1 MKRRGSVA
9 VRVIG
14 LLIAGMI
21 IYSLVLFT
29 VINRQL
35 TEGFLNYI
43 ENTLV
48 YQSEGVQNYIDEISA
63 DLKRSTASLKESF
76 YEGYPENGFEPRFVN
91 DVCHQVIKYHDAEGA
106 IIVDNNGNKITTT
119 SLGSVDFSRF
129 IKRAIAG
136 ENVSSIFI
144 DGKHLYAVV
153 AEPLVVNGAQ
163 VGAAV
168 TKQRISDD
176 KFVAKI
182 ASLYDVKAEYY
193 SGYTRVYSTY
203 TLMTGSKIE
212 NKHIIDSVLKGQPVK
227 AIINVKG
234 EEYVSYY
241 FPIRD
246 SEGNVLTSFH
256 IGKPMSDV
264 VTIAKGIFIPL
275 IITAAAITIV
285 LVGLIILLIYQSILK
300 RLTFVGKS
308 IKTLSSGDADLTLR
322 IPEKGNNEF
331 TELGADVNAFIEILQ
346 TLVKKL
352 NEAQLS
358 LEQIGAELGV
368 NSQETASATSEI
380 MANISSVRMQAETQS
395 TAVTETTTVLEQS
408 GESVNELVELINN
421 QVAGITQA
429 SAAIEQMIGNISAV
443 SNSVNIMAQSFKVLD
458 SNVNEGNFKLENVGN
473 KVNQMADQSKMLLQA
488 NNMIAQVASQT
499 NLLAMNAAIEAA
511 HAGEAG
517 KGFSVVADEI
527 RKLAETSS
535 VQSKNINTELK
546 EISASIQDIVT
557 LTGDARNSYSSI
569 VSQLNSTDTIMEQIA
584 NAMAEQSL
592 ASTQILEALA
602 DMKGQS
608 TSVNEKSKGL
618 QRGIENV
625 QNNMNVVAQVSDV
638 ILGSMDEM
646 TAGSQEISTSSQ
658 SVSNLAQQTRDNI
671 ELMDSLLKQ
680 FKA

>member
-1 MKRRGSVA
+1 MKRIGSVA

-21 IYSLVLFT
+21 IYSLVLFS
-29 VINRQL
+29 VINKQL

-48 YQSEGVQNYIDEISA
+48 YQSEGVQNYIDEVSA
-63 DLKRSTASLKESF
+63 DLKRSTASLKETF

-106 IIVDNNGNKITTT
+106 IIVDKNGNKVTTT

-153 AEPLVVNGAQ
+153 AEPLIVNGTQ

-176 KFVAKI
+176 NFVAKI

-212 NKHIIDSVLKGQPVK
+212 NKFIIDRVLKGETVS

-246 SEGNVLTSFH
+246 AEGNVLTTFH

-275 IITAAAITIV
+275 TIIAAAITII

-300 RLTFVGKS
+300 RLMFVGKS

-322 IPEKGNNEF
+322 IPTKGNNEF
-331 TELGADVNAFIEILQ
+331 SELGTDVNAFMEILQ

-352 NEAQLS
+352 NEAQVS
-358 LEQIGAELGV
+358 LEQIGEELGV
-368 NSQETASATSEI
+368 NSQETASATSQI

-395 TAVTETTTVLEQS
+395 VAVSETTTVLEQS
-408 GESVNELVELINN
+408 GESVNELVALINN

-443 SNSVNIMAQSFKVLD
+443 SNSIKIMAQSFKVLD
-458 SNVNEGNFKLENVGN
+458 SNVNDGNQKLENVGN
-473 KVNQMADQSKMLLQA
+473 KVLQMATQSKMLLEA

-517 KGFSVVADEI
+517 RGFSVVADEI

-535 VQSKNINTELK
+535 AQSKNINTELK
-546 EISASIQDIVT
+546 EITASIQNIVS
-557 LTGDARNSYSSI
+557 LSNEARNSYDSI
-569 VSQLNSTDTIMEQIA
+569 VTQLNSTDSIMEQIN
-584 NAMAEQSL
+584 NAMAEQSA

-602 DMKGQS
+602 DMKDQS
-608 TSVNEKSKGL
+608 ASVNDKSVNLQKG
-618 QRGIENV
+618 IKNV
-625 QNNMNVVAQVSDV
+625 QNNMNVVTQVSDV

-646 TAGSQEISTSSQ
+646 SAGSQEISTSSQ
-658 SVSNLAQQTRDNI
+658 NVSNLAQQTRDNI
-671 ELMDSLLKQ
+671 ELMDNLLKQ

>member
-21 IYSLVLFT
+21 IYSLVLFS
-29 VINRQL
+29 VINKQL

-48 YQSEGVQNYIDEISA
+48 YQSEGVQNYIDEVSA
-63 DLKRSTASLKESF
+63 DLKRSTASLKETF

-106 IIVDNNGNKITTT
+106 IIVDKNGNKVTTT

-153 AEPLVVNGAQ
+153 AEPLIVNGTQ

-176 KFVAKI
+176 NFVAKI

-212 NKHIIDSVLKGQPVK
+212 NKFIIDRVLKGETVS

-246 SEGNVLTSFH
+246 AEGNVLTAFH

-275 IITAAAITIV
+275 TIIAAAITII

-300 RLTFVGKS
+300 RLMFVGKS

-322 IPEKGNNEF
+322 IPTKGNNEF
-331 TELGADVNAFIEILQ
+331 SELGADVNAFMEILQ

-352 NEAQLS
+352 NEAQVS
-358 LEQIGAELGV
+358 LEQIGEELGV
-368 NSQETASATSEI
+368 NSQETASATSQI

-395 TAVTETTTVLEQS
+395 VAVSETTTVLEQS
-408 GESVNELVELINN
+408 GESVNELVALINN

-443 SNSVNIMAQSFKVLD
+443 SNSIKIMAQSFKVLD
-458 SNVNEGNFKLENVGN
+458 SNVNDGNQKLENVGN
-473 KVNQMADQSKMLLQA
+473 KVLQMATQSKMLLEA

-517 KGFSVVADEI
+517 RGFSVVADEI

-535 VQSKNINTELK
+535 AQSKNINTELK
-546 EISASIQDIVT
+546 EITASIQNIVS
-557 LTGDARNSYSSI
+557 LSNEARNSYDSI
-569 VSQLNSTDTIMEQIA
+569 VTQLNSTDSIMEQIN
-584 NAMAEQSL
+584 NAMAEQSA

-602 DMKGQS
+602 DMKDQS
-608 TSVNEKSKGL
+608 ASVNDKSVNL
-618 QRGIENV
+618 QKGIENV
-625 QNNMNVVAQVSDV
+625 QNNMNVVTQVSDV

-646 TAGSQEISTSSQ
+646 SAGSQEISTSSQ
-658 SVSNLAQQTRDNI
+658 NVSNLAQQTRDNI
-671 ELMDSLLKQ
+671 ELMDNLLKQ

>member
-21 IYSLVLFT
+21 IYSLVLFS
-29 VINRQL
+29 VINKQL

-48 YQSEGVQNYIDEISA
+48 YQSEGVQNYIDEVSA
-63 DLKRSTASLKESF
+63 DLKRSTASLKETF

-106 IIVDNNGNKITTT
+106 IIVDKNGNKVTTT

-153 AEPLVVNGAQ
+153 AEPLIVNGTQ

-176 KFVAKI
+176 NFVAKI

-212 NKHIIDSVLKGQPVK
+212 NKFIIDRVLKGETVS

-246 SEGNVLTSFH
+246 AEGNVLTAFH

-275 IITAAAITIV
+275 TIIAAAITII

-300 RLTFVGKS
+300 RLMFVGKS

-322 IPEKGNNEF
+322 IPTKGNNEF
-331 TELGADVNAFIEILQ
+331 SELGTDVNAFMEILQ

-352 NEAQLS
+352 NEAQVS
-358 LEQIGAELGV
+358 LEQIGEELGV
-368 NSQETASATSEI
+368 NSQETASATSQI

-395 TAVTETTTVLEQS
+395 VAVSETTTVLEQS
-408 GESVNELVELINN
+408 GESVNELVALINN

-443 SNSVNIMAQSFKVLD
+443 SNSIKIMAQSFKVLD
-458 SNVNEGNFKLENVGN
+458 SNVNDGNQKLENVGN
-473 KVNQMADQSKMLLQA
+473 KVLQMATQSKMLLEA

-517 KGFSVVADEI
+517 RGFSVVADEI

-535 VQSKNINTELK
+535 AQSKNINTELK
-546 EISASIQDIVT
+546 EITATIQNIVS
-557 LTGDARNSYSSI
+557 LSNEARNSYDSI
-569 VSQLNSTDTIMEQIA
+569 VTQLNSTDSIMEQIN
-584 NAMAEQSL
+584 NAMAEQSA

-602 DMKGQS
+602 DMKDQS
-608 TSVNEKSKGL
+608 ASVNDKSVNL
-618 QRGIENV
+618 QKGIENV
-625 QNNMNVVAQVSDV
+625 QNNMNVVTQVSDV

-646 TAGSQEISTSSQ
+646 SAGSQEISTSSQ
-658 SVSNLAQQTRDNI
+658 NVSNLAQQTRDNI
-671 ELMDSLLKQ
+671 ELMDNLLKQ

>member
-21 IYSLVLFT
+21 VYSLVLFS
-29 VINRQL
+29 VINKQL

-48 YQSEGVQNYIDEISA
+48 YQSEGVQNYIDEVSA
-63 DLKRSTASLKESF
+63 DLKRSTASLKETF

-106 IIVDNNGNKITTT
+106 IIVDKNGNKVTTT

-129 IKRAIAG
+129 IKRAITG

-153 AEPLVVNGAQ
+153 AEPLIVNGTQ

-176 KFVAKI
+176 NFVAKI

-212 NKHIIDSVLKGQPVK
+212 NKFIIDRVLKGETVS

-246 SEGNVLTSFH
+246 AEGNVLTAFH

-275 IITAAAITIV
+275 TIIAAAITII

-300 RLTFVGKS
+300 RLMFVGKS

-322 IPEKGNNEF
+322 IPTKGNNEF
-331 TELGADVNAFIEILQ
+331 SELGADVNAFMEILQ

-358 LEQIGAELGV
+358 LEQIGEELGV
-368 NSQETASATSEI
+368 NSQETASATSQI

-395 TAVTETTTVLEQS
+395 VAVSETTTVLEQS
-408 GESVNELVELINN
+408 GESVNELVALINN

-443 SNSVNIMAQSFKVLD
+443 SNSIKIMAQSFKVLD
-458 SNVNEGNFKLENVGN
+458 SNVNDGNQKLENVGN
-473 KVNQMADQSKMLLQA
+473 KVLQMATQSKMLLEA

-517 KGFSVVADEI
+517 RGFSVVADEI

-535 VQSKNINTELK
+535 AQSKNINTELK
-546 EISASIQDIVT
+546 EITASIQNIVS
-557 LTGDARNSYSSI
+557 LSNEARNSYDSI
-569 VSQLNSTDTIMEQIA
+569 VTQLNSTDSIMEQIN
-584 NAMAEQSL
+584 NAMAEQSA

-602 DMKGQS
+602 DMKDQS
-608 TSVNEKSKGL
+608 ASVNDKSVNL
-618 QRGIENV
+618 QKGIENV
-625 QNNMNVVAQVSDV
+625 QNNMNVVTQVSDV

-646 TAGSQEISTSSQ
+646 SAGSQEISTSSQ
-658 SVSNLAQQTRDNI
+658 NVSNLAQQTRDNI
-671 ELMDSLLKQ
+671 ELMDNLLKQ

>member
-21 IYSLVLFT
+21 IYSLVLFS
-29 VINRQL
+29 VINKQL

-48 YQSEGVQNYIDEISA
+48 YQSEGVQNYIDEVSA
-63 DLKRSTASLKESF
+63 DLKRSTASLKETF

-106 IIVDNNGNKITTT
+106 IIVDKNGNKVTTT

-153 AEPLVVNGAQ
+153 AEPLIVNGTQ

-176 KFVAKI
+176 NFVAKI

-212 NKHIIDSVLKGQPVK
+212 NKFIIDRVLKGETVS

-246 SEGNVLTSFH
+246 AEGNVLTAFH

-275 IITAAAITIV
+275 TIIAAAITII

-300 RLTFVGKS
+300 RLMFVGKS

-322 IPEKGNNEF
+322 IPTKGNNEF
-331 TELGADVNAFIEILQ
+331 SELGTDVNAFMEILQ

-352 NEAQLS
+352 NEAQVS
-358 LEQIGAELGV
+358 LEQIGEELGV
-368 NSQETASATSEI
+368 NSQETASATSQI

-395 TAVTETTTVLEQS
+395 VAVSETTTVLEQS
-408 GESVNELVELINN
+408 GESVNELVALINN

-443 SNSVNIMAQSFKVLD
+443 SNSIKIMAQSFKVLD
-458 SNVNEGNFKLENVGN
+458 SNVNDGNQKLENVGN
-473 KVNQMADQSKMLLQA
+473 KVLQMATQSKMLLEA

-517 KGFSVVADEI
+517 RGFSVVADEI

-535 VQSKNINTELK
+535 AQSKNINTELK
-546 EISASIQDIVT
+546 EITASIQNIVS
-557 LTGDARNSYSSI
+557 LSNEARNSYDSI
-569 VSQLNSTDTIMEQIA
+569 VTQLNSTDSIMEQIN
-584 NAMAEQSL
+584 NAMAEQSA

-602 DMKGQS
+602 DMKDQS
-608 TSVNEKSKGL
+608 ASVNDKSVNL
-618 QRGIENV
+618 QKGIENV
-625 QNNMNVVAQVSDV
+625 QNNMNVVTQVSDV

-646 TAGSQEISTSSQ
+646 SAGSQEISTSSQ
-658 SVSNLAQQTRDNI
+658 NVSNLAQQTRDNI
-671 ELMDSLLKQ
+671 ELMDNLLKQ

>member
-21 IYSLVLFT
+21 IYSLVLFS
-29 VINRQL
+29 VINKQL

-48 YQSEGVQNYIDEISA
+48 YQSEGVQNYIDEVSA
-63 DLKRSTASLKESF
+63 DLKRSTASLKETF

-106 IIVDNNGNKITTT
+106 IIVDKNGNKVTTT

-153 AEPLVVNGAQ
+153 AEPLIVNGTQ

-176 KFVAKI
+176 NFVAKI

-212 NKHIIDSVLKGQPVK
+212 NKFIIDRVLKGETVS

-246 SEGNVLTSFH
+246 AEGNVLTAFH

-275 IITAAAITIV
+275 IIIAAAITII

-300 RLTFVGKS
+300 RLMFVGKS

-322 IPEKGNNEF
+322 IPTKGNNEF
-331 TELGADVNAFIEILQ
+331 SELGTDVNAFMEILQ

-352 NEAQLS
+352 NEAQVS
-358 LEQIGAELGV
+358 LEQIGEELGV
-368 NSQETASATSEI
+368 NSQETASATSQI

-395 TAVTETTTVLEQS
+395 VAVSETTTVLEQS
-408 GESVNELVELINN
+408 GESVNELVALINN

-443 SNSVNIMAQSFKVLD
+443 SNSIKIMAQSFKVLD
-458 SNVNEGNFKLENVGN
+458 SNVNDGNQKLENVGN
-473 KVNQMADQSKMLLQA
+473 KVLQMATQSKMLLEA

-517 KGFSVVADEI
+517 RGFSVVADEI

-535 VQSKNINTELK
+535 AQSKNINTELK
-546 EISASIQDIVT
+546 EITATIQNIVS
-557 LTGDARNSYSSI
+557 LSNEARNSYDSI
-569 VSQLNSTDTIMEQIA
+569 VTQLNSTDSIMEQIN
-584 NAMAEQSL
+584 NAMAEQSA

-602 DMKGQS
+602 DMKDQS
-608 TSVNEKSKGL
+608 ASVNDKSVNL
-618 QRGIENV
+618 QKGIENV
-625 QNNMNVVAQVSDV
+625 QNNMNVVTQVSDV

-646 TAGSQEISTSSQ
+646 SAGSQEISTSSQ
-658 SVSNLAQQTRDNI
+658 NVSNLAQQTRDNI
-671 ELMDSLLKQ
+671 ELMDNLLKQ

>member
-21 IYSLVLFT
+21 IYSLVLFS
-29 VINRQL
+29 VINKQL

-43 ENTLV
+43 DNTLV
-48 YQSEGVQNYIDEISA
+48 YQSEGVQNYIDEVSA
-63 DLKRSTASLKESF
+63 DLKRSTASLKETF

-106 IIVDNNGNKITTT
+106 IIVDKNGNKVTTT

-153 AEPLVVNGAQ
+153 AEPLIVNGTQ

-176 KFVAKI
+176 NFVAKI

-212 NKHIIDSVLKGQPVK
+212 NKFIIDRVLKGETVS

-246 SEGNVLTSFH
+246 AEGNVLTAFH

-275 IITAAAITIV
+275 TIIAAAITII

-300 RLTFVGKS
+300 RLMFVGKS

-322 IPEKGNNEF
+322 IPAKGNNEF
-331 TELGADVNAFIEILQ
+331 SELGADVNAFMEILQ

-352 NEAQLS
+352 NEAQVS
-358 LEQIGAELGV
+358 LEQIGEELGV
-368 NSQETASATSEI
+368 NSQETASATSQI

-395 TAVTETTTVLEQS
+395 VAVSETTTVLEQS
-408 GESVNELVELINN
+408 GESVNELVALINN

-443 SNSVNIMAQSFKVLD
+443 SNSIKIMAQSFKVLD
-458 SNVNEGNFKLENVGN
+458 SNVNDGNQKLENVGN
-473 KVNQMADQSKMLLQA
+473 KVLQMATQSKMLLEA

-517 KGFSVVADEI
+517 RGFSVVADEI

-535 VQSKNINTELK
+535 AQSKNINTELK
-546 EISASIQDIVT
+546 EITASIQNIVS
-557 LTGDARNSYSSI
+557 LSNEARNSYDSI
-569 VSQLNSTDTIMEQIA
+569 VTQLNSTDSIMEQIN
-584 NAMAEQSL
+584 NAMAEQSA

-602 DMKGQS
+602 DMKDQS
-608 TSVNEKSKGL
+608 ASVNDKSVNL
-618 QRGIENV
+618 QKGIENV
-625 QNNMNVVAQVSDV
+625 QNNMNVVTQVSDV

-646 TAGSQEISTSSQ
+646 SAGSQEISTSSQ
-658 SVSNLAQQTRDNI
+658 NVSNLAQQTRDNI
-671 ELMDSLLKQ
+671 ELMDNLLKQ

>member
-21 IYSLVLFT
+21 VYSLVLFS
-29 VINRQL
+29 VINKQL

-48 YQSEGVQNYIDEISA
+48 YQSEGVQNYIDEVSA
-63 DLKRSTASLKESF
+63 DLKRSTASLKETF

-106 IIVDNNGNKITTT
+106 IIVDKNGNKVTTT

-153 AEPLVVNGAQ
+153 AEPLIVNGTQ

-176 KFVAKI
+176 NFVAKI

-212 NKHIIDSVLKGQPVK
+212 NKFIIDRVLKGETVS

-246 SEGNVLTSFH
+246 AEGNVLTAFH

-275 IITAAAITIV
+275 TIIATAITII

-300 RLTFVGKS
+300 RLMFVGKS

-322 IPEKGNNEF
+322 IPAKGNNEF
-331 TELGADVNAFIEILQ
+331 SELGADVNAFMEILQ

-352 NEAQLS
+352 NEAQVS
-358 LEQIGAELGV
+358 LEQIGEELGV
-368 NSQETASATSEI
+368 NSQETASATSQI

-395 TAVTETTTVLEQS
+395 VAVSETTTVLEQS
-408 GESVNELVELINN
+408 GESVNELVALINN

-443 SNSVNIMAQSFKVLD
+443 SNSIKIMAQSFKVLD
-458 SNVNEGNFKLENVGN
+458 SNVNDGNQKLENVGN
-473 KVNQMADQSKMLLQA
+473 KVLQMATQSKMLLEA

-517 KGFSVVADEI
+517 RGFSVVADEI

-535 VQSKNINTELK
+535 AQSKNINTELK
-546 EISASIQDIVT
+546 EITVSIQNIVS
-557 LTGDARNSYSSI
+557 LSNEARNSYDSI
-569 VSQLNSTDTIMEQIA
+569 VTQLNSTDSIMEQIN
-584 NAMAEQSL
+584 NAMAEQSA

-602 DMKGQS
+602 DMKDQS
-608 TSVNEKSKGL
+608 ASVNDKSVNL
-618 QRGIENV
+618 QKGIENV
-625 QNNMNVVAQVSDV
+625 QNNMNVVTQVSDV

-646 TAGSQEISTSSQ
+646 SAGSQEISTSSQ
-658 SVSNLAQQTRDNI
+658 NVSNLAQQTRDNI
-671 ELMDSLLKQ
+671 ELMDNLLKQ

>member
-1 MKRRGSVA
+1 MKKRGSVA

-21 IYSLVLFT
+21 IYSLILFS

-35 TEGFLNYI
+35 TEGFLDYI

-48 YQSEGVQNYIDEISA
+48 YQSKGVQNYIDEISA
-63 DLKRSTASLKESF
+63 DLKRSTNSLKEAF
-76 YEGYPENGFEPRFVN
+76 YEGYPQKGFEPRFIN
-91 DVCHQVIKYHDAEGA
+91 DVCHQVTKYHDAEGA
-106 IIVDNNGNKITTT
+106 IIVDKNGKKITTT

-129 IKRAIAG
+129 IKKAVAG
-136 ENVSSIFI
+136 EEVSSIFM

-153 AEPLVVNGAQ
+153 AVPLIVNGEQ
-163 VGAAV
+163 VASAV

-176 KFVAKI
+176 RFVSKI

-212 NKHIIDSVLKGQPVK
+212 NKYIIDKVLKGETVS

-234 EEYVSYY
+234 EDYISYY

-246 SEGNVLTSFH
+246 AEGKTLTAFH
-256 IGKPMSDV
+256 IGKPMTAV

-275 IITAAAITIV
+275 IIIAAAITII
-285 LVGLIILLIYQSILK
+285 LVGLIILLIYQSIIK
-300 RLTFVGKS
+300 RLLFVGKS

-322 IPEKGNNEF
+322 IPTKGNNEF
-331 TELGADVNAFIEILQ
+331 SELGTDVNAFIELLQ

-352 NEAQLS
+352 NGAQLS

-368 NSQETASATSEI
+368 NSQETASATSQI
-380 MANISSVRMQAETQS
+380 MANIASVRMQAETQS
-395 TAVTETTTVLEQS
+395 TAVSETTAVLEKS
-408 GESVNELVELINN
+408 GESVNELVSLINN

-443 SNSVNIMAQSFKVLD
+443 SNSMRIMAQSFKVLD
-458 SNVNEGNFKLENVGN
+458 SNVNDGNQKLENVGN
-473 KVNQMADQSKMLLQA
+473 KVNQMAEQSKMLLQA

-517 KGFSVVADEI
+517 RGFSVVADEI

-535 VQSKNINTELK
+535 AQSKNINTELK
-546 EISASIQDIVT
+546 EISASIQDIVN
-557 LTGDARNSYSSI
+557 LSSEARNSYDSI
-569 VSQLNSTDTIMEQIA
+569 VTQLNSTDSIMEQIG
-584 NAMAEQSL
+584 NAMTEQSI
-592 ASTQILEALA
+592 ASTQILQALA

-608 TSVNEKSKGL
+608 ASVNDKSVNLQKG
-618 QRGIENV
+618 IVNV

-646 TAGSQEISTSSQ
+646 SAGSQEISTSSQ
-658 SVSNLAQQTRDNI
+658 NVSNLAQQTRDNI
-671 ELMDSLLKQ
+671 EIMDTLLKQ
-680 FKA
+680 FTA

>member
-21 IYSLVLFT
+21 IYSLVLFS
-29 VINRQL
+29 VINKQL

-48 YQSEGVQNYIDEISA
+48 YQSEGVQNYIDEVSA
-63 DLKRSTASLKESF
+63 DLKRSTASLKETF

-106 IIVDNNGNKITTT
+106 IIVDKNGNKVTTT

-153 AEPLVVNGAQ
+153 AEPLIVNGTQ

-176 KFVAKI
+176 NFVAKI

-212 NKHIIDSVLKGQPVK
+212 NKFIIDRVLKGETVS

-246 SEGNVLTSFH
+246 AEGNVLTAFH

-275 IITAAAITIV
+275 TIIATAITII

-300 RLTFVGKS
+300 RLMFVGKS

-322 IPEKGNNEF
+322 IPAKGNNEF
-331 TELGADVNAFIEILQ
+331 SELGADVNAFMEILQ

-352 NEAQLS
+352 NEAQVS
-358 LEQIGAELGV
+358 LEQIGEELGV
-368 NSQETASATSEI
+368 NSQETASATSQI

-395 TAVTETTTVLEQS
+395 VAVSETTTVLEQS
-408 GESVNELVELINN
+408 GESVNELVALINN

-443 SNSVNIMAQSFKVLD
+443 SNSIKIMAQSFKVLD
-458 SNVNEGNFKLENVGN
+458 SNVNDGNQKLENVGN
-473 KVNQMADQSKMLLQA
+473 KVLQMATQSKMLLEA

-517 KGFSVVADEI
+517 RGFSVVADEI

-535 VQSKNINTELK
+535 AQSKNINTELK
-546 EISASIQDIVT
+546 EITASIQNIVS
-557 LTGDARNSYSSI
+557 LSNEARNSYDSI
-569 VSQLNSTDTIMEQIA
+569 VTQLNSTDSIMEQIN
-584 NAMAEQSL
+584 NAMAEQSA

-602 DMKGQS
+602 DMKDQS
-608 TSVNEKSKGL
+608 ASVNDKSVNL
-618 QRGIENV
+618 QKGIENV
-625 QNNMNVVAQVSDV
+625 QNNMNVVTQVSDV

-646 TAGSQEISTSSQ
+646 SAGSQEISTSSQ
-658 SVSNLAQQTRDNI
+658 NVSNLAQQTRDNI
-671 ELMDSLLKQ
+671 ELMDNLLKQ

>member
-1 MKRRGSVA
+1 MKRIGSVA

-21 IYSLVLFT
+21 IYSLVLFS
-29 VINRQL
+29 VINKQL

-48 YQSEGVQNYIDEISA
+48 YQSEGVQNYIDEVSA
-63 DLKRSTASLKESF
+63 DLKRSTASLKETF

-106 IIVDNNGNKITTT
+106 IIVDKNGNKVTTT

-153 AEPLVVNGAQ
+153 AEPLIVNGTQ

-176 KFVAKI
+176 NFVAKI

-212 NKHIIDSVLKGQPVK
+212 NKFIIDRVLKGETVS

-246 SEGNVLTSFH
+246 AEGNVLTAFH

-275 IITAAAITIV
+275 TIIAAAITII

-300 RLTFVGKS
+300 RLMFVGKS

-322 IPEKGNNEF
+322 IPTKGNNEF
-331 TELGADVNAFIEILQ
+331 SELGADVNAFMEILQ

-352 NEAQLS
+352 NEAQVS
-358 LEQIGAELGV
+358 LEQIGEELGV
-368 NSQETASATSEI
+368 NSQETASATSQI

-395 TAVTETTTVLEQS
+395 VAVSETTTVLEQS
-408 GESVNELVELINN
+408 GESVNELVALINN

-443 SNSVNIMAQSFKVLD
+443 SNSIKIMAQSFKVLD
-458 SNVNEGNFKLENVGN
+458 SNVNDGNQKLENVGN
-473 KVNQMADQSKMLLQA
+473 KVLQMATQSKMLLEA

-517 KGFSVVADEI
+517 RGFSVVADEI

-535 VQSKNINTELK
+535 AQSKNINTELK
-546 EISASIQDIVT
+546 EITASIQNIVS
-557 LTGDARNSYSSI
+557 LSNEARNSYDSI
-569 VSQLNSTDTIMEQIA
+569 VTQLNSTDSIMEQIN
-584 NAMAEQSL
+584 NAMAEQSA

-602 DMKGQS
+602 DMKDQS
-608 TSVNEKSKGL
+608 ASVNDKSVNL
-618 QRGIENV
+618 QKGIENV
-625 QNNMNVVAQVSDV
+625 QNNMNVVTQVSDV

-646 TAGSQEISTSSQ
+646 SAGSQEISTSSQ
-658 SVSNLAQQTRDNI
+658 NVSNLAQQTRDNI
-671 ELMDSLLKQ
+671 ELMDNLLKQ

>member
-21 IYSLVLFT
+21 IYSLVLFS
-29 VINRQL
+29 VINKQL

-48 YQSEGVQNYIDEISA
+48 YQSEGVQNYIDEVSA
-63 DLKRSTASLKESF
+63 DLKRSTASLKETF

-106 IIVDNNGNKITTT
+106 IIVDKNGNKVTTT

-153 AEPLVVNGAQ
+153 AEPLIVNGTQ

-176 KFVAKI
+176 NFVAKI

-212 NKHIIDSVLKGQPVK
+212 NKFIIDRVLKGETVS

-246 SEGNVLTSFH
+246 AEGNVLTTFH

-275 IITAAAITIV
+275 TIIAAAITII

-300 RLTFVGKS
+300 RLMFVGKS

-322 IPEKGNNEF
+322 IPAKGNNEF
-331 TELGADVNAFIEILQ
+331 SELGADVNAFMEILQ

-352 NEAQLS
+352 NEAQVS
-358 LEQIGAELGV
+358 LEQIGEELGV
-368 NSQETASATSEI
+368 NSQETASATSQI

-395 TAVTETTTVLEQS
+395 VAVSETTTVLEQS
-408 GESVNELVELINN
+408 GESVNELVALINN

-443 SNSVNIMAQSFKVLD
+443 SNSIKIMAQSFKVLD
-458 SNVNEGNFKLENVGN
+458 SNVNDGNQKLENVGN
-473 KVNQMADQSKMLLQA
+473 KVLQMATQSKMLLEA

-517 KGFSVVADEI
+517 RGFSVVADEI

-535 VQSKNINTELK
+535 AQSKNINTELK
-546 EISASIQDIVT
+546 EITASIQNIVS
-557 LTGDARNSYSSI
+557 LSNEARNSYDSI
-569 VSQLNSTDTIMEQIA
+569 VTQLNSTDSIMEQIN
-584 NAMAEQSL
+584 NAMAEQSA

-602 DMKGQS
+602 DMKDQS
-608 TSVNEKSKGL
+608 ASVNDKSVNL
-618 QRGIENV
+618 QKGIENV
-625 QNNMNVVAQVSDV
+625 QNNMNVVTQVSDV

-646 TAGSQEISTSSQ
+646 SAGSQEISTSSQ
-658 SVSNLAQQTRDNI
+658 NVSNLAQQTRDNI
-671 ELMDSLLKQ
+671 ELMDNLLKQ

>member
-21 IYSLVLFT
+21 IYSLVLFS
-29 VINRQL
+29 VINKQL

-48 YQSEGVQNYIDEISA
+48 YQSEGVQNYIDEVSA
-63 DLKRSTASLKESF
+63 DLKRSTASLKETF

-106 IIVDNNGNKITTT
+106 IIVDKNGNKVTTT

-153 AEPLVVNGAQ
+153 AEPLIVNGTQ

-176 KFVAKI
+176 NFVAKI

-212 NKHIIDSVLKGQPVK
+212 NKFIIDRVLKGETVS

-246 SEGNVLTSFH
+246 AEGNVLTAFH

-275 IITAAAITIV
+275 IIIAAAITII

-300 RLTFVGKS
+300 RLMFVGKS

-322 IPEKGNNEF
+322 IPTKGNNEF
-331 TELGADVNAFIEILQ
+331 SELGADVNAFMEILQ

-352 NEAQLS
+352 NEAQVS
-358 LEQIGAELGV
+358 LEQIGEELGV
-368 NSQETASATSEI
+368 NSQETASATSQI

-395 TAVTETTTVLEQS
+395 VAVSETTTVLEQS
-408 GESVNELVELINN
+408 GESVNELVALINN

-443 SNSVNIMAQSFKVLD
+443 SNSIKIMAQSFKVLD
-458 SNVNEGNFKLENVGN
+458 SNVNDGNQKLENVGN
-473 KVNQMADQSKMLLQA
+473 KVLQMATQSKMLLEA

-517 KGFSVVADEI
+517 RGFSVVADEI

-535 VQSKNINTELK
+535 AQSKNINAELK
-546 EISASIQDIVT
+546 EITVSIQNIVS
-557 LTGDARNSYSSI
+557 LSNEARNSYDSI
-569 VSQLNSTDTIMEQIA
+569 VTQLNSTDSIMEQIN
-584 NAMAEQSL
+584 NAMAEQSA

-602 DMKGQS
+602 DMKDQS
-608 TSVNEKSKGL
+608 ASVNDKSVNL
-618 QRGIENV
+618 QKGIENV
-625 QNNMNVVAQVSDV
+625 QNNMNVVTQVSDV

-646 TAGSQEISTSSQ
+646 SAGSQEISTSSQ
-658 SVSNLAQQTRDNI
+658 NVSNLAQQTRDNI
-671 ELMDSLLKQ
+671 ELMDNLLKQ

>member
-76 YEGYPENGFEPRFVN
+76 NEGYPENGFEPRFVN

-671 ELMDSLLKQ
+671 EIMDSLLKQ

>member
-29 VINRQL
+29 VINKQL

-76 YEGYPENGFEPRFVN
+76 YEGYSENGFEPRFVN

-106 IIVDNNGNKITTT
+106 IIVDKYGTKITTT
-119 SLGSVDFSRF
+119 SLGSVDFTRF
-129 IKRAIAG
+129 IKRAVAG
-136 ENVSSIFI
+136 ENVSSIFL

-153 AEPLVVNGAQ
+153 AEPLIVNGSQ

-203 TLMTGSKIE
+203 SLMTGSKIE
-212 NKHIIDSVLKGQPVK
+212 NKFIIDRVLKGEPVS

-246 SEGNVLTSFH
+246 AEGNVLTAFH

-264 VTIAKGIFIPL
+264 VTIARGIFIPL
-275 IITAAAITIV
+275 TILAAVITIV

-300 RLTFVGKS
+300 RLMFVGKS

-322 IPEKGNNEF
+322 IPAKGNNEF
-331 TELGADVNAFIEILQ
+331 SELGADVNAFMEILQ
-346 TLVKKL
+346 TLVKRL
-352 NEAQLS
+352 NEAQVS
-358 LEQIGAELGV
+358 LEQIGEELGV
-368 NSQETASATSEI
+368 NSQETASATSQI
-380 MANISSVRMQAETQS
+380 LANISSVRMQAETQS
-395 TAVTETTTVLEQS
+395 VAVSETTTVLEQS
-408 GESVNELVELINN
+408 GESVKELVSLINN

-429 SAAIEQMIGNISAV
+429 SAAITQMIGNISAV
-443 SNSVNIMAQSFKVLD
+443 SNSIKIMAQSFKVLD
-458 SNVNEGNFKLENVGN
+458 SNVNDGNQKLENV
-473 KVNQMADQSKMLLQA
+473 
-488 NNMIAQVASQT
+488 
-499 NLLAMNAAIEAA
+499 
-511 HAGEAG
+511 
-517 KGFSVVADEI
+517 
-527 RKLAETSS
+527 
-535 VQSKNINTELK
+535 
-546 EISASIQDIVT
+546 
-557 LTGDARNSYSSI
+557 
-569 VSQLNSTDTIMEQIA
+569 
-584 NAMAEQSL
+584 
-592 ASTQILEALA
+592 
-602 DMKGQS
+602 
-608 TSVNEKSKGL
+608 
-618 QRGIENV
+618 
-625 QNNMNVVAQVSDV
+625 
-638 ILGSMDEM
+638 
-646 TAGSQEISTSSQ
+646 
-658 SVSNLAQQTRDNI
+658 
-671 ELMDSLLKQ
+671 
-680 FKA
+680 

>member
-21 IYSLVLFT
+21 IYSLVLFS
-29 VINRQL
+29 VINKQL

-48 YQSEGVQNYIDEISA
+48 YQSEGVQNYIDEVSA
-63 DLKRSTASLKESF
+63 DLKRSTASLKETF

-106 IIVDNNGNKITTT
+106 IIVDKNGNKVTTT

-153 AEPLVVNGAQ
+153 AEPLIVNGTQ

-176 KFVAKI
+176 NFVAKI

-212 NKHIIDSVLKGQPVK
+212 NKFIIDRVLKGETVS

-246 SEGNVLTSFH
+246 AEGNVLTAFH

-275 IITAAAITIV
+275 TIIAAAITII

-300 RLTFVGKS
+300 RLMFVGKS

-322 IPEKGNNEF
+322 IPAKGNNEF
-331 TELGADVNAFIEILQ
+331 SELGADVNAFMEILQ

-352 NEAQLS
+352 NEAQVS
-358 LEQIGAELGV
+358 LEQIGEELGV
-368 NSQETASATSEI
+368 NSQETASATSQI

-395 TAVTETTTVLEQS
+395 VAVSETTTVLEQS
-408 GESVNELVELINN
+408 GESVNELVALINN

-443 SNSVNIMAQSFKVLD
+443 SNSIKIMAQSFKVLD
-458 SNVNEGNFKLENVGN
+458 SNVNDGNQKLENVGN
-473 KVNQMADQSKMLLQA
+473 KVLQMATQSKMLLEA

-517 KGFSVVADEI
+517 RGFSVVADEI

-535 VQSKNINTELK
+535 AQSKNINTELK
-546 EISASIQDIVT
+546 EITASIQNIVS
-557 LTGDARNSYSSI
+557 LSNEARNSYDSI
-569 VSQLNSTDTIMEQIA
+569 VTQLNSTDSIMEQIN
-584 NAMAEQSL
+584 NAMAEQSA

-602 DMKGQS
+602 DMKDQS
-608 TSVNEKSKGL
+608 ASVNDKSVNL
-618 QRGIENV
+618 QKGIENV
-625 QNNMNVVAQVSDV
+625 QNNMNVVTQVSDV

-646 TAGSQEISTSSQ
+646 SAGSQEISTSSQ
-658 SVSNLAQQTRDNI
+658 NVSNLAQQTRDNI
-671 ELMDSLLKQ
+671 ELMDNLLKQ

>member
-106 IIVDNNGNKITTT
+106 IIVDNTGNKVTTT

-671 ELMDSLLKQ
+671 EIMDSLLKQ

>member
-21 IYSLVLFT
+21 IFSLVLFT

-671 ELMDSLLKQ
+671 EIMDSLLKQ

>member
-671 ELMDSLLKQ
+671 EIMDSLLKQ

>member
-21 IYSLVLFT
+21 IYSLVLFS
-29 VINRQL
+29 VINKQL

-48 YQSEGVQNYIDEISA
+48 YQSEGVQNYIDEVSA
-63 DLKRSTASLKESF
+63 DLKRSTASLKETF

-106 IIVDNNGNKITTT
+106 IIVDKNGNKVTTT

-153 AEPLVVNGAQ
+153 AEPLIVNGTQ

-176 KFVAKI
+176 NFVAKI

-212 NKHIIDSVLKGQPVK
+212 NKFIIDRVLKGETVS

-246 SEGNVLTSFH
+246 AEGNVLTAFH

-275 IITAAAITIV
+275 IIIAAAITII

-300 RLTFVGKS
+300 RLMFVGKS

-322 IPEKGNNEF
+322 IPAKGNNEF
-331 TELGADVNAFIEILQ
+331 SELGADVNAFMEILQ

-352 NEAQLS
+352 NEAQVS
-358 LEQIGAELGV
+358 LEQIGEELGV
-368 NSQETASATSEI
+368 NSQETASATSQI

-395 TAVTETTTVLEQS
+395 VAVSETTTVLEQS
-408 GESVNELVELINN
+408 GESVNELVALINN

-443 SNSVNIMAQSFKVLD
+443 SNSIKIMAQSFKVLD
-458 SNVNEGNFKLENVGN
+458 SNVNDGNQKLENVGN
-473 KVNQMADQSKMLLQA
+473 KVLQMATQSKMLLEA

-517 KGFSVVADEI
+517 RGFSVVADEI

-535 VQSKNINTELK
+535 AQSKNINTELK
-546 EISASIQDIVT
+546 EITASIQNIVS
-557 LTGDARNSYSSI
+557 LSNEARNSYDSI
-569 VSQLNSTDTIMEQIA
+569 VTQLNSTDSIMEQIN
-584 NAMAEQSL
+584 NAMAEQSA

-602 DMKGQS
+602 DMKDQS
-608 TSVNEKSKGL
+608 ASVNDKSVNL
-618 QRGIENV
+618 QKGIENV
-625 QNNMNVVAQVSDV
+625 QNNMNVVTQVSDV

-646 TAGSQEISTSSQ
+646 SAGSQEISTSSQ
-658 SVSNLAQQTRDNI
+658 NVSNLAQQTRDNI
-671 ELMDSLLKQ
+671 ELMDNLLKQ

>member
-21 IYSLVLFT
+21 IYSLVLFS
-29 VINRQL
+29 VINKQL

-48 YQSEGVQNYIDEISA
+48 YQSEGVQNYIDEVSA
-63 DLKRSTASLKESF
+63 DLKRSTASLKETF

-106 IIVDNNGNKITTT
+106 IIVDKNGNKVTTT

-153 AEPLVVNGAQ
+153 AEPLIVNGTQ

-176 KFVAKI
+176 NFVAKI

-212 NKHIIDSVLKGQPVK
+212 NKFIIDRVLKGETVS

-246 SEGNVLTSFH
+246 AEGNVLTAFH

-275 IITAAAITIV
+275 TIIAAAITII

-300 RLTFVGKS
+300 RLMFVGKS

-322 IPEKGNNEF
+322 IPTKGNNEF
-331 TELGADVNAFIEILQ
+331 SELGADVNAFMEILQ

-352 NEAQLS
+352 NEAQVS
-358 LEQIGAELGV
+358 LEQIGEELGV
-368 NSQETASATSEI
+368 NSQETASATSQI

-395 TAVTETTTVLEQS
+395 VAVSETTTVLEQS
-408 GESVNELVELINN
+408 GESVNELVALINN

-443 SNSVNIMAQSFKVLD
+443 SNSIKIMAQSFKVLD
-458 SNVNEGNFKLENVGN
+458 SNVNDGNQKLENVGN
-473 KVNQMADQSKMLLQA
+473 KVLQMATQSKMLLEA

-517 KGFSVVADEI
+517 RGFSVVADEI

-535 VQSKNINTELK
+535 AQSKNINAELK
-546 EISASIQDIVT
+546 EITVSIQNIVS
-557 LTGDARNSYSSI
+557 LSNEARNSYDSI
-569 VSQLNSTDTIMEQIA
+569 VTQLNSTDSIMEQIN
-584 NAMAEQSL
+584 NAMAEQSA

-602 DMKGQS
+602 DMKDQS
-608 TSVNEKSKGL
+608 ASVNDKSVNL
-618 QRGIENV
+618 QKGIENV
-625 QNNMNVVAQVSDV
+625 QNNMNVVTQVSDV

-646 TAGSQEISTSSQ
+646 SAGSQEISTSSQ
-658 SVSNLAQQTRDNI
+658 NVSNLAQQTRDNI
-671 ELMDSLLKQ
+671 ELMDNLLKQ